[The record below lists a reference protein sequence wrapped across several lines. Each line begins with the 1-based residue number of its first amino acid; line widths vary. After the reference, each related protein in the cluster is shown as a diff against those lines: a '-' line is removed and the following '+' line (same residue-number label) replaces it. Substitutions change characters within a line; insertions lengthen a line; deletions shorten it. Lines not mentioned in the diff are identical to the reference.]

1 MQPGNEWKKC
11 TAKSRAM
18 SQISPSTFAP
28 GDRVKVRGDR
38 WRIDQ
43 VLAFPDCTLLHLSG
57 TGDANRGAGCALL
70 CPFDRPTPLSGPIR
84 IRAVTRRRWMRGF
97 GAIAATATPF
107 GQLRAAALSDFQIY
121 PYQLE
126 PALAAVRGISSRI
139 LLADEVGLGKTIQ
152 AGLILAELRERGWAD
167 RALIL
172 TPSGLRDQWA
182 EELSRRFDIHAATMD
197 ACTVR
202 RRTSIL
208 PVGVNPWAVEPVSIA
223 SIDAIK
229 RPETVQALASIVW
242 DLLLIDEAHL
252 VATAP
257 LRAAAVR
264 MLGERAR
271 RIVLLTATPHAGDD
285 SAFASLCRIGRLSPK
300 DPILLFRRTRRDV
313 GLVRRRR
320 VHLLPVTLTPAEL
333 RMHRLLGD
341 YATRVW
347 REAGAG
353 KTRDSRLVAIVLTKR
368 ALSSASSLARSV
380 ERRLELL
387 PHGSGRFAQPM
398 LPLQAAED
406 ELDEAD
412 ADPALAMPGFENP
425 DDERACLT
433 RILEAARQAA
443 LSERKLLA
451 LHRLLGRAR
460 EPAIVFTEYRD
471 TLAVAADTLE
481 GVRRSVVLHGGLDDG
496 ERRAALEAFDRGK
509 ADVLLATDTGGEG
522 LNLHTHCRLVINLEL
537 PWNPMRLEQ
546 RIGRVDRIGQTRTV
560 HAVHLFARGT
570 AEGDVLARLF
580 KRLERARTTLGS
592 ISDPITPI
600 SEIAIAAAVIEG
612 APLEPTRSTEA
623 PSTRQLFEPETT
635 AVDLRVESGAE
646 ARRLLWARRSIP
658 DSCGVHEFRRTIAND
673 LADIDRNGV
682 IVTSVPLRKL
692 RGSQALF
699 PGAALVWIFRA
710 RIVESTGRCLE
721 EAVVPIRLPLSHDR
735 AVRSARK
742 GRMLVEQLFTK
753 LGGVFAGRA
762 EAVATERLIAIARV
776 HEKALQMEHVRE
788 VAIDETLN
796 ATCPEL
802 LQAGL
807 FDARA
812 VKDRDRARTLQQ
824 AAHAGVESRMALLDA
839 AREMHLAR
847 PPELAMVL
855 IVRDCRT

>member
-1 MQPGNEWKKC
+1 
-11 TAKSRAM
+11 
-18 SQISPSTFAP
+18 
-28 GDRVKVRGDR
+28 
-38 WRIDQ
+38 
-43 VLAFPDCTLLHLSG
+43 
-57 TGDANRGAGCALL
+57 
-70 CPFDRPTPLSGPIR
+70 
-84 IRAVTRRRWMRGF
+84 MRGF
-97 GAIAATATPF
+97 GAIAATANAFWPAAGGSSF
-107 GQLRAAALSDFQIY
+107 GLPDY

-167 RALIL
+167 RTLIL

-182 EELSRRFDIHAATMD
+182 EELSRRFDIHAAMMD

-208 PVGVNPWAVEPVSIA
+208 PVGVNPWAIEPVAIA

-257 LRAAAVR
+257 FRAAAVR

-300 DPILLFRRTRRDV
+300 DPILLFRRTRKDV
-313 GLVRRRR
+313 GVVRRRR
-320 VHLLPVTLTPAEL
+320 VHLLSVTLTPAEL

-387 PHGSGRFAQPM
+387 PRGSGRFAQPM
-398 LPLQAAED
+398 LPLQAAEG
-406 ELDEAD
+406 ELDGAD

-425 DDERACLT
+425 DEERACLT

-460 EPAIVFTEYRD
+460 EPAIVFHRVIATPWLSPRTPSKACGARSSSTAD
-471 TLAVAADTLE
+471 STMVNAARHW
-481 GVRRSVVLHGGLDDG
+481 RR
-496 ERRAALEAFDRGK
+496 FDSGK

-522 LNLHTHCRLVINLEL
+522 LNLHARCRLVINLEL

-580 KRLERARTTLGS
+580 QRLERARTTLGS
-592 ISDPITPI
+592 SATQ
-600 SEIAIAAAVIEG
+600 SR
-612 APLEPTRSTEA
+612 RSA
-623 PSTRQLFEPETT
+623 KSPSPRRS
-635 AVDLRVESGAE
+635 LRV
-646 ARRLLWARRSIP
+646 R
-658 DSCGVHEFRRTIAND
+658 
-673 LADIDRNGV
+673 
-682 IVTSVPLRKL
+682 
-692 RGSQALF
+692 
-699 PGAALVWIFRA
+699 
-710 RIVESTGRCLE
+710 
-721 EAVVPIRLPLSHDR
+721 
-735 AVRSARK
+735 
-742 GRMLVEQLFTK
+742 
-753 LGGVFAGRA
+753 
-762 EAVATERLIAIARV
+762 
-776 HEKALQMEHVRE
+776 
-788 VAIDETLN
+788 
-796 ATCPEL
+796 
-802 LQAGL
+802 
-807 FDARA
+807 
-812 VKDRDRARTLQQ
+812 
-824 AAHAGVESRMALLDA
+824 
-839 AREMHLAR
+839 
-847 PPELAMVL
+847 
-855 IVRDCRT
+855 